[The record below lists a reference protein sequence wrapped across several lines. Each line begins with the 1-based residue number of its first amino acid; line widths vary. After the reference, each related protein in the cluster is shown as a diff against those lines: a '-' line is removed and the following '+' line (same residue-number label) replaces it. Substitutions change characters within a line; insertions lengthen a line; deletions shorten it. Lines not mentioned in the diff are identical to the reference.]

1 MTEPAR
7 VESALDDVEAA
18 REALVPRMRK
28 GDLTAFEEFFSLSG
42 GTVTFLDDRD

>member
-7 VESALDDVEAA
+7 IEVDADVEAA

-28 GDLTAFEEFFSLSG
+28 GDLRAFEEFFALSG
-42 GTVTFLDDRD
+42 GTVTFLDDEA